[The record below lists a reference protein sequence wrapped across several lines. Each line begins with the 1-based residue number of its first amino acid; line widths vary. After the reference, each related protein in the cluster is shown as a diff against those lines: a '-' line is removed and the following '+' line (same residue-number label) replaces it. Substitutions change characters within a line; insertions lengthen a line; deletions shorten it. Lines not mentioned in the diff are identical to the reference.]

1 MTSKRS
7 LRIETRILPS
17 SVLFIAVLTILTGF
31 AAPAQQADVRQPS
44 PKVRR
49 QGNQVNK
56 ASSSV
61 PGSGSSL
68 FLPAVTYYAGAGA
81 TVAAVVADVN
91 GDGKA
96 DLVVGDQNC
105 PNSDCSGGG
114 LVSVLLGNGD
124 GTFQPAV
131 VYGSG
136 GEWVSSLAVADV
148 NGDGKLD
155 VVVANYLDTTVG
167 VLFGNGDGTF
177 QPAALYNAGTSSVS
191 SVAVTDLNGDSKPDI
206 VVASNNG
213 TVSVMLGNGSGTFQ
227 PGVQYRSLGARS
239 VAVGD
244 VNRDGKPDLVV
255 AGSTSVSIVNVLL
268 GNGDGTF
275 QSAVTYPSGGL
286 PGGWANW
293 VAVADLN
300 ADGKLDLVAAN
311 FPDSTV
317 AVLLGNGDG
326 TFQPA
331 VLYSSGAPTAWSVA
345 IADMNGDG
353 KPDVAVADFSGT
365 VGVLLGNG
373 DGSFQPA
380 LTFNVPGD
388 AASVVLAD
396 LNGDGR
402 PDLVLSNGN
411 DFVSVLLNNAG
422 TESPTTTR
430 LLSSL
435 NPSIY
440 GQSVT
445 FTATVSSSTGTPA
458 GTVELYHGSIALGS
472 GTLTGGKTLITVSSL
487 PAGSD
492 SITASYPGVGTFAP
506 SASTPL
512 AQIITSATTITSM
525 ASSQN
530 PASTDQSIAFTA
542 TVSGQFGG
550 AAAGS
555 VTFFSGSQTLGTA
568 SLSGNRAILT
578 TSFTTAGTYSIFAKY
593 NGDGNNSGSTS
604 STLSQV
610 IRTATTT
617 MLASSLN
624 PSLAGQ
630 AVTFTANVT
639 STVGTPPNGELVT
652 FKNGS
657 AVLGA
662 APLSGGTTSLTTSSL
677 VAGIYTIT
685 AAYSGDANFVAST
698 SNGLRQVVNSTSKS
712 ATATALTSNLNPSIY
727 GQKITWTAA
736 VTTSGALPPTGK
748 VNFTWGGG
756 RYSFGTATL
765 NSSGLATL
773 TRSLESAGSY
783 QLTAVYSGDANNL
796 GSTSAAL
803 NQVITEATTSATLSS
818 SPNRSTSGQSVTFTA
833 TIASPTIMPTGPVT
847 FTAGKTVL
855 GTAQLS
861 GGKAKF
867 TTSTLPV
874 GANRVTV
881 NYYGD
886 SNISGS
892 SASVTQTVQP

>member
-1 MTSKRS
+1 
-7 LRIETRILPS
+7 
-17 SVLFIAVLTILTGF
+17 
-31 AAPAQQADVRQPS
+31 
-44 PKVRR
+44 
-49 QGNQVNK
+49 
-56 ASSSV
+56 
-61 PGSGSSL
+61 
-68 FLPAVTYYAGAGA
+68 
-81 TVAAVVADVN
+81 
-91 GDGKA
+91 
-96 DLVVGDQNC
+96 
-105 PNSDCSGGG
+105 
-114 LVSVLLGNGD
+114 
-124 GTFQPAV
+124 
-131 VYGSG
+131 
-136 GEWVSSLAVADV
+136 
-148 NGDGKLD
+148 
-155 VVVANYLDTTVG
+155 
-167 VLFGNGDGTF
+167 
-177 QPAALYNAGTSSVS
+177 
-191 SVAVTDLNGDSKPDI
+191 
-206 VVASNNG
+206 
-213 TVSVMLGNGSGTFQ
+213 MLGNGSGTFQ
-227 PGVQYRSLGARS
+227 PGVHYRSDGARS
-239 VAVGD
+239 VAVAD

-255 AGSTSVSIVNVLL
+255 AGSTSTGGIVNVLL

-300 ADGKLDLVAAN
+300 ADGKLDLTAAN

-317 AVLLGNGDG
+317 GVLLGNGDG

-331 VLYSSGAPTAWSVA
+331 ALYSSGAPFAWSVA

-353 KPDVAVADFSGT
+353 KPDVAVADFSGV

-380 LTFNVPGD
+380 LTFNVPPD

-411 DFVSVLLNNAG
+411 SLVSVLLNNAG

-512 AQIITSATTITSM
+512 AQIITGAMTITSM
-525 ASSQN
+525 GSSQN
-530 PASTDQSIAFTA
+530 PASTDQAIAFTA
-542 TVSGQFGG
+542 TVSSQFGG
-550 AAAGS
+550 AAEGS
-555 VTFFSGSQTLGTA
+555 VTFFSGSQALGTA

-578 TSFTTAGTYSIFAKY
+578 TSFTTAGTYSVFAKY

-617 MLASSLN
+617 TLASSLN

-657 AVLGA
+657 VVLGA
-662 APLSGGTTSLTTSSL
+662 APLSGGTTSLTTPL

-685 AAYSGDANFVAST
+685 AAYSGDANFAAST

-712 ATATALTSNLNPSIY
+712 VTATALTSNRNPSIY
-727 GQKITWTAA
+727 GQKITWTAT

-748 VNFTWGGG
+748 VNFTWVGVGG

-773 TRSLESAGSY
+773 TRSLESTGSY
-783 QLTAVYSGDANNL
+783 QLSAVYSGDPNNL
-796 GSTSAAL
+796 SSISAPL
-803 NQVITEATTSATLSS
+803 NQVIAEATSSATLTSS
-818 SPNRSTSGQSVTFTA
+818 QNPSTLGQPVTFTA
-833 TIASPTIMPTGPVT
+833 TIASPTVTATGPVT
-847 FTAGKTVL
+847 FTVGKTVL

-867 TTSTLPV
+867 TTSTLAA
-874 GANRVTV
+874 GSTKVTAT
-881 NYYGD
+881 YQGD
-886 SNISGS
+886 SDIAGS
-892 SASVTQTVQP
+892 SASVAQTVQP